1 MCIIALDLFISSW
14 PIAPDVIRATNYTP
28 VNQCCPLYQSTWH
41 AESHVALPWYQ
52 LRCYSVM
59 WWPLYGHVLTFPLY
73 TVLFLHEELHSFSY
87 CIKVFAVHQSK
98 SRTFLNLSKHRWSV
112 CLHSKVRFFN
122 ILPFDTRNN
131 CFLKI
136 IDLRT
141 LYQNSEA
148 WQLCHGMAK
157 ENMLICGGK
166 LDKLIK
172 RCNNHVFEYI
182 LNNSPEM
189 VYNFISAIIIYQLT
203 S

>member
-1 MCIIALDLFISSW
+1 MQRAMWRCHGINCVAIVSCDDHYTDMC
-14 PIAPDVIRATNYTP
+14 
-28 VNQCCPLYQSTWH
+28 WH
-41 AESHVALPWYQ
+41 
-52 LRCYSVM
+52 
-59 WWPLYGHVLTFPLY
+59 FLY
-73 TVLFLHEELHSFSY
+73 TQYYSSMKNCTHFPIV
-87 CIKVFAVHQSK
+87 
-98 SRTFLNLSKHRWSV
+98 SRSSLCTYPSQGHFLNLSKHRWSV